1 MPMPQWL
8 ERLTAL
14 ISSIHPLLV
23 PAAGLTT
30 LLLFAWLISLLSRGV
45 VLLFFRR
52 AAAKTQTL
60 WDDKLLE
67 HKAIKRMVQVTPAVV
82 TYLGAPLVPELS
94 DAMVEVVRNVSVA
107 YMALMVVLALNGLLS
122 AVNDLYETRDGHIR
136 KPIKSYIQISKI
148 VLFIFGGVFAIAALL
163 DKSPLILLS
172 GFGALTAV
180 ILVVFK
186 DTLLSLVAS
195 IQLSSL
201 NMLRVGDWIE
211 MPDYNA
217 DGDVIDVEL
226 HTVRVQN
233 WDKTITTIPTHKFIS
248 DSFKNW
254 RGMSLAGGRRI
265 KRSLMID
272 QQSIAFLTDEQIE
285 HFQRFTLL
293 REYLANKTEELR
305 AYNAA
310 LGGVDDAVNL
320 RRLTNIGTFRAYLF
334 SYLKNHP
341 EIHDHMTLLVRQLEP
356 TPEGLPVELYCFTT
370 TVQWGEY
377 ERIQSDL
384 FDHVYAILPE
394 FGLRAYQHPS
404 GADLMA
410 LPQRLRPV
418 AAAADSAL
426 E

>member
-1 MPMPQWL
+1 MPTPLWL
-8 ERLTAL
+8 ERLTAP

-23 PAAGLTT
+23 PAAGLAA
-30 LLLFAWLISLLSRGV
+30 LLLFAWLIGLLSRGV
-45 VLLFFRR
+45 VLLLFRR
-52 AAAKTQTL
+52 AAKRTQTL

-67 HKAIKRMVQVTPAVV
+67 HKVIKRMVQVTPAVV
-82 TYLGAPLVPELS
+82 TYLGAPWVPELS
-94 DAMVEVVRNVSVA
+94 EELVAIVRNVSVA
-107 YMALMVVLALNGLLS
+107 SIALMVVLALSGLLS
-122 AVNDLYETRDGHIR
+122 AINDLYETRDRHIR

-148 VLFIFGGVFAIAALL
+148 VLFIVGGVFAIAALL

-201 NMLRVGDWIE
+201 DMLRVGDWIE

-217 DGDVIDVEL
+217 DGDVIDVAL

-254 RGMSLAGGRRI
+254 RGMSQAGGRRI
-265 KRSLMID
+265 KRALMLD
-272 QQSIAFLTDEQIE
+272 QQSIAFLTDEQIQ
-285 HFQRFTLL
+285 HFQRFALL
-293 REYLANKTEELR
+293 REYLERKAAELQ
-305 AYNAA
+305 AYNDA
-310 LGGVDDAVNL
+310 LGETDDAVNL

-334 SYLKNHP
+334 SYLKHHP
-341 EIHDHMTLLVRQLEP
+341 NIHDQMTLLVRQLEP

-384 FDHVYAILPE
+384 FDHVYAILPA

-410 LPQRLRPV
+410 LPDRFS
-418 AAAADSAL
+418 AAAPAADSTRP
-426 E
+426 